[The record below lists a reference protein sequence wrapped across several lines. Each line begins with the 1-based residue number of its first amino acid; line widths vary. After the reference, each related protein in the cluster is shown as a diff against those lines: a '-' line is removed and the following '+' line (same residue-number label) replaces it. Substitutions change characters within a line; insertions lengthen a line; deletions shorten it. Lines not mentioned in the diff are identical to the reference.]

1 MVKETQTIETQDKFY
16 QDRVKEW
23 TQLYCEALENNY
35 KLRGYKSN
43 EKFIIKT
50 GKRFHKIVQEEHT
63 QDGRT
68 HNRGVHAFVEK
79 DTGKVYKAAS
89 WSQPAKG
96 YRYDM
101 RIDQHR
107 ELLHNPKFVD
117 WAGGYLY
124 RGSSY

>member
-35 KLRGYKSN
+35 KLRGYKSD

-68 HNRGVHAFVEK
+68 HNRGVHSFVEK

-117 WAGGYLY
+117 WAGSYLY
-124 RGSSY
+124 KR

>member
-63 QDGRT
+63 QDILT

-79 DTGKVYKAAS
+79 DTGKVYKPQAGAS
-89 WSQPAKG
+89 QLKG
-96 YRYDM
+96 
-101 RIDQHR
+101 IDTI
-107 ELLHNPKFVD
+107 
-117 WAGGYLY
+117 
-124 RGSSY
+124 

>member
-1 MVKETQTIETQDKFY
+1 MVNETKTIEAT
-16 QDRVKEW
+16 VKEW
-23 TQLYCEALENNY
+23 TQLYCEALENY
-35 KLRGYKSN
+35 SKLRGYKSD

-68 HNRGVHAFVEK
+68 HNRGVHSFVEK

-117 WAGGYLY
+117 WAGSYLY
-124 RGSSY
+124 KR

>member
-1 MVKETQTIETQDKFY
+1 MVNETKTMETT
-16 QDRVKEW
+16 VKEW
-23 TQLYCEALENNY
+23 TQLYSEALENNY
-35 KLRGYKSN
+35 KLQGYKAN

-50 GKRFHKIVQEEHT
+50 GKKYFKIVQEEHAE
-63 QDGRT
+63 DGSI
-68 HNRGVHAFVEK
+68 HNRGVHSFV
-79 DTGKVYKAAS
+79 DINTGQVYKAAT

-124 RGSSY
+124 KR